1 MMNEGCME
9 CICCTLLSDV
19 YFFAPKS
26 SLLDAFDAEVRQA
39 LGGLLGLLL
48 GRGFI
53 FRAYAAHCI
62 AETRQNTLK
71 DSPNTESQGLLRI

>member
-1 MMNEGCME
+1 MK

-19 YFFAPKS
+19 YSFAPKS
-26 SLLDAFDAEVRQA
+26 SLLDVFDAEVRQA
-39 LGGLLGLLL
+39 LGGLLRLLL
-48 GRGFI
+48 GRGLV

-71 DSPNTESQGLLRI
+71 ESPQHRVTRFTQDLISLRL